1 MTDVDLF
8 VIGGGSGGVRAARI
22 AATHGATVAIAEDDR
37 LGGTCVIRGC
47 VPKKLMVYASEF
59 AHAFAD
65 AAGFGWSVGA
75 ARHDWGALIAAKDRE
90 IARLSGLYR
99 GNLEKAGVTIHAA
112 RATLIDA
119 HTVAVGDQRVRARH
133 VLIATGGR
141 PKVPAIPGAE
151 RFITSDQAFH
161 LPALPAHV
169 AIVGG
174 GYIGVEFA
182 HIFRGLGAAVTLV
195 HKGPLV
201 LPGFDDDLRAA
212 VQAGLTR
219 AGVTLRPEAVP
230 RALVAAGDRLA
241 LELDGPPVL
250 ADLAMAATG
259 RAPATAGLGLAA
271 AGVATDAKGAIV
283 VDDWS
288 RTSVPHIYAVGDV
301 TGRVAL
307 TPVAIREGHAF
318 TDTVFGGKPVQVVHD
333 LIATAV
339 FAQPAAATV
348 GLTEAAAR
356 ARGHA
361 VRIFQT
367 RFRPMKHTL
376 SGRDEPV
383 MLKLVVDAATDR
395 VLGVHMVAPDAPEIV
410 QAAAI
415 AVTMGATKADFD
427 RTFAVH
433 PTVAE
438 ELVLL
443 R

>member
-1 MTDVDLF
+1 MLTVPELGEAFESFTTLSLLF
-8 VIGGGSGGVRAARI
+8 VVQF
-22 AATHGATVAIAEDDR
+22 D
-37 LGGTCVIRGC
+37 LG
-47 VPKKLMVYASEF
+47 
-59 AHAFAD
+59 
-65 AAGFGWSVGA
+65 
-75 ARHDWGALIAAKDRE
+75 
-90 IARLSGLYR
+90 
-99 GNLEKAGVTIHAA
+99 LEKAGVAINPKNGG
-112 RATLIDA
+112 I
-119 HTVAVGDQRVRARH
+119 AVN
-133 VLIATGGR
+133 
-141 PKVPAIPGAE
+141 
-151 RFITSDQAFH
+151 
-161 LPALPAHV
+161 
-169 AIVGG
+169 
-174 GYIGVEFA
+174 EFS
-182 HIFRGLGAAVTLV
+182 
-195 HKGPLV
+195 
-201 LPGFDDDLRAA
+201 
-212 VQAGLTR
+212 Q
-219 AGVTLRPEAVP
+219 
-230 RALVAAGDRLA
+230 
-241 LELDGPPVL
+241 
-250 ADLAMAATG
+250 
-259 RAPATAGLGLAA
+259 
-271 AGVATDAKGAIV
+271 
-283 VDDWS
+283 S
-288 RTSVPHIYAVGDV
+288 SVPHIYAVGDV

-318 TDTVFGGKPVQVVHD
+318 ADTVFGGRPVQVVHD

-383 MLKLVVDAATDR
+383 LLKLVVDAATDR

>member
-65 AAGFGWSVGA
+65 AAGFGWTVGE

-119 HTVAVGDQRVRARH
+119 HTVAVGDQRVKARH

-141 PKVPAIPGAE
+141 PKVPAIPGGE

-161 LPALPAHV
+161 LPALPDHV
-169 AIVGG
+169 VIVGG

-195 HKGPLV
+195 HKGALV

-212 VQAGLTR
+212 VQAGLAR
-219 AGVTLRPEAVP
+219 AGVTLRPGGVP
-230 RALVAAGDRLA
+230 RALRAEGDRLA
-241 LELDGPPVL
+241 LELDGEPVI

-259 RAPATAGLGLAA
+259 RAPATAGLGLDA
-271 AGVATDAKGAIV
+271 AGVAVDARGAIV
-283 VDDWS
+283 VDGWS

-301 TGRVAL
+301 TGRIAL

-318 TDTVFGGKPVQVVHD
+318 ADTVFGGKPIQVVHD

-348 GLTEAAAR
+348 GLTEATAR
-356 ARGHA
+356 ERGHA

-383 MLKLVVDAATDR
+383 LLKLVVDAATDR
-395 VLGVHMVAPDAPEIV
+395 VLGVHMVAPDAPEII